1 MTRRNKWLLTLA
13 IIVVALIG
21 FRLALPGIV
30 KDVTNEKL
38 QALDAYTGHID
49 QVHLALW
56 RGGARV
62 NGLRLT
68 KRDSHYPEPFLQA
81 DQVDFS
87 LEWRNVFR
95 GKLVAEGEILEP
107 KIHLVQSEM
116 KQKQQMGT
124 ETDWRQTIQK
134 LFPIRINTIRIRNGL
149 VTFVTDKIAA
159 KDAVR
164 VQNINGE
171 ITNLTNA
178 TGSDEESFAHF
189 NMSAQVLD
197 DAPTQVSGTV
207 NPLASSPTFDFDFKL
222 ENVKLPKLN
231 PWLRQYIKADA
242 EQGQFEIY
250 MEMAAAD
257 GKFKGYAKPLMQ
269 DVKMLSSEDQ
279 DEGAIHKLW
288 EGVVQFAANIFSN
301 DKADE
306 QVGAR
311 VPFSGTI
318 KNPKAGI
325 MATMVSVF
333 HNAFVGAFAHSLE
346 GSISLRDVKKNLSEL
361 NDDENPKDN
370 NAKGEGKKNSDSKS
384 KNASR
389 DGQANA
395 KKRG

>member
-1 MTRRNKWLLTLA
+1 MTRRNKWLLALA

-30 KDVTNEKL
+30 KDATNEKL

-62 NGLRLT
+62 NGLELT
-68 KRDSHYPEPFLQA
+68 KRKSRYPEPFLQA

-87 LEWRNVFR
+87 LEWRNLFR

-107 KIHLVQSEM
+107 KIHLVQSQM

-178 TGSDEESFAHF
+178 AGSNEESFAHF

-197 DAPTQVSGTV
+197 DAPTQVSGTI
-207 NPLASSPTFDFDFKL
+207 NPLASSPTFDFNFKL
-222 ENVKLPKLN
+222 EKVKLPKLN
-231 PWLRQYIKADA
+231 PWLRQYINADA

-279 DEGAIHKLW
+279 DEGALHKLW
-288 EGVVQFAANIFSN
+288 EGVVQFATNIFSN

-318 KNPKAGI
+318 ENPKAGI

-346 GSISLRDVKKNLSEL
+346 GSISLRDVKKSLSEL
-361 NDDENPKDN
+361 NDDEDPKDN
-370 NAKGEGKKNSDSKS
+370 NAKGEGKQKTDSKS
-384 KNASR
+384 ENASR
-389 DGQANA
+389 DVHASA